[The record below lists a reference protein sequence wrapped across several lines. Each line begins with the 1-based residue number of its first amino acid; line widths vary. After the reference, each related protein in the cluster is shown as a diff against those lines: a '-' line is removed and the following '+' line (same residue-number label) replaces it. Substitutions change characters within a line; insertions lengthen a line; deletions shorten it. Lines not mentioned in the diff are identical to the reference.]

1 MSSSPRAK
9 ISTHYGRFL
18 LNHRRGFTIALAL
31 LCLLGAGGL
40 LQIRFDG
47 EPRKI
52 FQRSDSDFERLEQYF
67 EDFGADDNDIVLVL
81 HGPNLFSSD
90 FSEALRAF
98 TKQARETEGVRNVV
112 SILDV
117 PGRDGKQLLPEPS
130 ATPDEFA
137 QAREVAVTHP
147 FLSGQLLAPSGNT
160 MLVTIMLED
169 DGPQT
174 LEKIRPVYQN
184 IRGHSD
190 QSFQDLDLEFSYVGS
205 VAVRIETLVG
215 VRREFFQITA
225 IGAAIAFLIAL
236 LLFRNVFVTLVVAAG
251 PTIAVL
257 WTLGFMGWMGLDIE
271 GISTPLPSIIFVV
284 AFANAVHLMVDIR
297 RSRRDGKDG
306 PDAARTALS
315 HLGLACFLT
324 SLTTAIGFGSLM
336 LAETASVQ
344 RFGFCTALGS
354 FLGLCSNLTIVPLL
368 SSLPLFAKRIAPKE
382 TTALP
387 PTGQSLLGSLAKA
400 ILWCAIPIN
409 LFALIATSSLI
420 YAASQLKSD
429 IVWTETLPSDNEIT
443 RAMELCDAEFG
454 GAMHAAIVISWDDSH
469 DELDPEVFAVLK
481 RIESLIESD
490 PTFHQ
495 PLSILNVLPPGLD
508 LATLP
513 PSFAKQLP
521 ALIPEP
527 VLKRLLRPDLRQAVI
542 TLRLPNDGAAAVRPG
557 FSRLRSDLDSLA
569 KAHPGF
575 SSHLTGSAVVAADN
589 MTGVIGDLV
598 RSLAFASITV
608 FLVLTIAL
616 RSLKLGLISVIPN
629 AFPLLLNAGVL
640 YALDKPLQITSVLT
654 FSICLGIAVDD
665 TIHFLIR
672 YLRGRKEGLSARN
685 ANIAAFESV
694 GLALLITT
702 SIIAGGFLAA
712 TTSSMPGLIF
722 FGGLACCALV
732 AALIGDLL
740 ILPALLYR
748 IDGRKERL
756 AARESE

>member
-1 MSSSPRAK
+1 MSFPARDK
-9 ISTHYGRFL
+9 LSTRYGHFL

-31 LCLLGAGGL
+31 LCLIGFLGL
-40 LQIRFDG
+40 IQIRFDG

-52 FQRSDSDFERLEQYF
+52 FQRSDSDFARLEQYF
-67 EDFGADDNDIVLVL
+67 KDFGADDNDIVLVI
-81 HGPNLFSSD
+81 HGSELFGAEFSD
-90 FSEALRAF
+90 ALRSF
-98 TKQARETEGVRNVV
+98 TSKARETKGVHAVV

-117 PGRDGKQLLPEPS
+117 PDSNGEQLLPPPT
-130 ATPDEFA
+130 ATPEEFA
-137 QAREVAVTHP
+137 KAREIAVRHP

-160 MLVTIMLED
+160 MLVTIILEENE
-169 DGPQT
+169 PQT
-174 LEKIRPVYQN
+174 LGKIRPVYQN
-184 IRGHSD
+184 IRD
-190 QSFQDLDLEFSYVGS
+190 LADASFGNLDIEASYVGS

-225 IGAAIAFLIAL
+225 IGAAVAFLIAL
-236 LLFRNVFVTLVVAAG
+236 LLFRNVFVTIVVAAG

-297 RSRRDGKDG
+297 RSRQGGQDGTE
-306 PDAARTALS
+306 AARTSLS

-368 SSLPLFAKRIAPKE
+368 SSLPLVAKRIAPKKE
-382 TTALP
+382 TVSP
-387 PTGQSLLGSLAKA
+387 PTGHSFLGRVAA
-400 ILWCAIPIN
+400 GILWCAIPIN
-409 LFALIATSSLI
+409 LFAVLATGSLI

-443 RAMELCDAEFG
+443 RAMELCDEEFG
-454 GAMHAAIVISWDDSH
+454 GAMHAAVVISWDNSH
-469 DELDPEVFAVLK
+469 AELDPEVFAVLQ
-481 RIESLIESD
+481 RVESLITSD

-495 PLSILNVLPPGLD
+495 PLSLLNVLPPGLD
-508 LATLP
+508 PSALP
-513 PSFAKQLP
+513 PAFVQKLPSF
-521 ALIPEP
+521 IPEP
-527 VLKRLLRPDLRQAVI
+527 VLKRLLRPELRQAVV

-557 FSRLRSDLDSLA
+557 FARLRGDLATVANS
-569 KAHPGF
+569 HPGF
-575 SSHLTGSAVVAADN
+575 RMHLTGSAVVAADN

-629 AFPLLLNAGVL
+629 AFPLLLNAGIL
-640 YALDKPLQITSVLT
+640 YAMDKPLQITSVLT

-672 YLRGRKEGLSARN
+672 YLRGRKQGLSARA

-712 TTSSMPGLIF
+712 TTSSMPGLVF

-756 AARESE
+756 EARES